1 MCSIFQVQ
9 FHFPV
14 TVSNRENLLTKI
26 ELDLGYFQLAT
37 VFFVTEH
44 WVVVEWFQFFRE
56 TIGFDWSSGKA
67 LVHTLAGVIINSWM
81 LLFYFWIN
89 LVLCLELIIFAL
101 LCFARVQCGWIVSTG
116 RLTRTLSGSFLH
128 LLLYYR
134 MRSSPIS
141 FNFRGRDL
149 TKANFTPLVLT
160 IESP

>member
-1 MCSIFQVQ
+1 M
-9 FHFPV
+9 
-14 TVSNRENLLTKI
+14 K
-26 ELDLGYFQLAT
+26 
-37 VFFVTEH
+37 
-44 WVVVEWFQFFRE
+44 
-56 TIGFDWSSGKA
+56 
-67 LVHTLAGVIINSWM
+67 VII
-81 LLFYFWIN
+81 LFLNQPSFGFGADYF
-89 LVLCLELIIFAL
+89 FAL

-160 IESP
+160 IEST